1 MSIIPNSNNTFDNNL
16 SATWLDNI
24 AMSVL
29 LKKLE
34 KIQHGFLQV
43 YVNDMLYEFGN
54 SNEQAKLH
62 AVIRVNNIKAFQT
75 IIRGGE
81 PAAGK
86 TYIDGWWQSDNL
98 IEVLRLFTIN
108 RNALFG
114 FKFGLASLAKHT
126 NRISNYLLRNTHIGS
141 KKNIKAHYDIGND
154 LYKLFLDSK
163 MMYSSAY
170 FRNDNDSL
178 EIAAEYKLKLICE
191 KLNLQSSDRVIE
203 IGSGW
208 GGFAIYAAQNYGCHV
223 TTTTISDEQYLHARK
238 LVSQLEL
245 NDKITLIKQD
255 YRTLTGKYDKLV
267 SIEMIES
274 VGHQYMDG
282 YFRIC
287 SQLLKPSGAMLIQA
301 ITMSDY
307 LFDQY
312 IRSLDFIRKYV
323 FPGGCLTSMSSMLS
337 SATKHTDLT
346 LYHSESFADSYATTL
361 QHWFRRFAHQKEN
374 VLELGYSQE
383 FIRLWEY
390 YLKYCQAGFENRI
403 IDVHHLVFK
412 KPGNRFSHKMGNE

>member
-1 MSIIPNSNNTFDNNL
+1 MSIIPSSNNTFENNL
-16 SATWLDNI
+16 SITWLDQI
-24 AMSVL
+24 AMSIL

-34 KIQHGFLQV
+34 RIQIGFLQV
-43 YVNDMLYEFGN
+43 YVDEMIYEFGN
-54 SNEQAKLH
+54 SNDQATLH
-62 AVIRVNNIKAFQT
+62 AVIRVNNVKAFQA

-98 IEVLRLFTIN
+98 IEVLRLFTLN

-114 FKFGLASLAKHT
+114 FKFGLGSFAKHA
-126 NRISNYLLRNTHIGS
+126 NRISSYFLRNTHVGS

-154 LYKLFLDSK
+154 LYELFLDSK

-170 FRNDNDSL
+170 FRNESDSL
-178 EIAAEYKLKLICE
+178 ETAAEYKLKLICE
-191 KLNLQSSDRVIE
+191 KLNLRPHDKVIE
-203 IGSGW
+203 IGTGW
-208 GGFAIYAAQNYGCHV
+208 GGFAIYAAKNYGCHV
-223 TTTTISDEQYLHARK
+223 TTTTISDEQYTHARK
-238 LVSQLEL
+238 LVSEL
-245 NDKITLIKQD
+245 NLSGKITVIKQD

-282 YFRIC
+282 YFKIC
-287 SQLLKPSGAMLIQA
+287 DQLLKPSGAMLIQA

-307 LFDQY
+307 LFDRY
-312 IRSLDFIRKYV
+312 VNSLDFIRKYV

-337 SATKHTDLT
+337 STSKHTDLT
-346 LYHSESFADSYATTL
+346 LYHSESFANSYAITL
-361 QHWFRRFAHQKEN
+361 QHWYRRFAQQKEQ
-374 VLELGYSQE
+374 VVELGYSQE

-412 KPGNRFSHKMGNE
+412 KPDNRYSHHITHE